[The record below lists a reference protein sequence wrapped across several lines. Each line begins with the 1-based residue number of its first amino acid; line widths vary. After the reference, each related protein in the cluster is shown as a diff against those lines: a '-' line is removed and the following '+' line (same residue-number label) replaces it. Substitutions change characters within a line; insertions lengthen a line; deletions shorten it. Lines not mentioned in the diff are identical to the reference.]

1 MSRTLAFVG
10 LGVVLMSCAA
20 PPQLHKVKNVG
31 VLDAPV
37 ESVWGVVKGLFEEKG
52 WPVESVDEAAG
63 MIISRWIPGDMGGG
77 DYGEGGLVPEG
88 EGAGGARISVEDA
101 HRQSGTREMA
111 LNIRAIGEEDSTT
124 LLRVRC
130 LFRAVTSI
138 DDDGKKHWRFGTSR
152 GTVEKQIFDWI
163 RTRL

>member
-1 MSRTLAFVG
+1 MARTLAFVG

-37 ESVWGVVKGLFEEKG
+37 ESVWEVVKGLFEEKG
-52 WPVESVDEAAG
+52 WPVESVDEDAG

-77 DYGEGGLVPEG
+77 DYGEGGLATKGKPT
-88 EGAGGARISVEDA
+88 GAAKVSVEGV
-101 HRQSGTREMA
+101 HRQSDTEEMA
-111 LNIRAIGEEDSTT
+111 LNIRTVGKPDGSTVV
-124 LLRVRC
+124 RVRC
-130 LFRAVTSI
+130 LFRAVTSFG
-138 DDDGKKHWRFGTSR
+138 DDGEKRWRFGTSR

-163 RTRL
+163 RARL